1 MLDRI
6 LGNYDAIERD
16 VENDYAV
23 FEEVAQCPTD
33 ADIQL
38 VDVVETADDDYGK
51 QSNI

>member
-23 FEEVAQCPTD
+23 FEEASQYPTD
-33 ADIQL
+33 DKFQL
-38 VDVVETADDDYGK
+38 VDTIETTDEDDGK

>member
-1 MLDRI
+1 MIDRI

-23 FEEVAQCPTD
+23 FEEVAKCHTD
-33 ADIQL
+33 VDIQL
-38 VDVVETADDDYGK
+38 VNAVETADDDDGK

>member
-23 FEEVAQCPTD
+23 FEETSQYPTD
-33 ADIQL
+33 AEVQL
-38 VDVVETADDDYGK
+38 VDIVETADDDDGK